1 MKASAEPPTPGRALA
16 ELGEAFTDT
25 VAVIRSQPDSR
36 QAFQAATDLVALLR
50 TATKDAGQLRAGLAL
65 RIAED
70 EKLSLAG
77 LADRLSVS
85 RGRAQQLTE
94 AAKAVRAKGEE
105 PR

>member
-1 MKASAEPPTPGRALA
+1 MKASAEPPTPDRALA
-16 ELGEAFTDT
+16 QLTEAFADA
-25 VAVIRSQPDSR
+25 VAVIRSQLDSR
-36 QAFQAATDLVALLR
+36 NAFQAATDLVALLR
-50 TATKDAGQLRAGLAL
+50 TATKDAGQLRAALAL

-94 AAKAVRAKGEE
+94 AARAVRARGEE
-105 PR
+105 SR